1 MNPVLI
7 VGGVFILIAFIALIY
22 LIMKTRSNL
31 SNLEGKVNRNTGRGP
46 AQTDME
52 GAQSDMKADLDT
64 VWAKM
69 QEVLAWI
76 SAADPVVYA

>member
-22 LIMKTRSNL
+22 LIMKTRSSLNE
-31 SNLEGKVNRNTGRGP
+31 LEEKVDRNTGRSKDQRKV
-46 AQTDME
+46 AEAHERTAE
-52 GAQSDMKADLDT
+52 DLDT

-69 QEVLAWI
+69 EEVLAWI
-76 SAADPVVYA
+76 YAADPVLYA